1 MTLIR
6 RPCWPYT
13 EKDIPHEI
21 AVENCQPRD
30 LMSTVLDKA
39 ITIDSSFSC
48 GIRMRIFIPTD
59 EGGETELIAFHP
71 SVENMMLCELGILA
85 SNNVIRYTQLKKVRY

>member
-1 MTLIR
+1 MFSHVSFLQVSIQPVLASVVKVNPVKVCPVEPPSFVVTLIR

-21 AVENCQPRD
+21 AVENCQSRD

-39 ITIDSSFSC
+39 ITIDSNFYC
-48 GIRMRIFIPTD
+48 GF
-59 EGGETELIAFHP
+59 E
-71 SVENMMLCELGILA
+71 
-85 SNNVIRYTQLKKVRY
+85 